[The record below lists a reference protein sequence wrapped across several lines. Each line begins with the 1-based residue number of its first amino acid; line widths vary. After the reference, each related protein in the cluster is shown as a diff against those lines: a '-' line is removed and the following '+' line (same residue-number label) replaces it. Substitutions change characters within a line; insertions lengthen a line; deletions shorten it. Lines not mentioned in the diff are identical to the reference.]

1 MARIRIRRGP
11 ARKRVVRDPVT
22 GAYTL
27 RVEDGP
33 VTGQDS
39 PPDWRDPRTW
49 ESAFRTG
56 LYGAQL
62 LGEVGSIPLGDGQ
75 MSAED
80 AAAAGLGNKVFEGRK
95 PGPEAFAPTAPGR
108 PIMATQ
114 TTAAEREAAR
124 QAAVAAD
131 TEMKARIDADR
142 YRAIMS
148 ATPLMA
154 GADPQ
159 QQMMDAPPRSVE
171 GAPPQTSPS
180 VPAAAVAEV
189 PARQTTPAAQ
199 ADAPGPVLAGPAGKP
214 SLIDRGMELTGM
226 AAPEEKLRGIQS
238 RIPERQAPVQ
248 RTLAT
253 GAATFSTLQQRMAY
267 AVKNG
272 DPEAA
277 AQVMR
282 DFEMGTDVR
291 PMTVKELFT
300 GAHIER
306 ARNKLL
312 SMVGRQPSLAQQ
324 QAQELSMLK
333 AEADIANVGAST
345 RAAGALAAGRAIGAA
360 TDEARAPSLIAQDKA
375 QARRYKADAESAELD
390 RDVRRETKGA
400 NIERAGFERDLARE
414 RVITEKDRRKTEAAQ
429 RSAAYALARQRAA
442 QAKTIDALRPEQV
455 AAAKAD
461 VKKLEAYTN
470 KLIDDAKTGA
480 ARRKKM
486 AAEIKK
492 IGRGGGKEKIE
503 NKLADMTREAAR
515 ARQEAKEAQGIL
527 LSSNISREAAET
539 VIDDANIKGLS
550 LDDLFVPLSDLGLE
564 TNENGE
570 FILPEGVEP
579 QIHDGQLGIYSGLRT
594 SATTK
599 SGRKTTY
606 PFDAARIRSLQGGIK
621 ALAEQAQELDA
632 AVIQARARVG
642 AGGGGADPFAELPQ
656 ETPEETPEGV
666 TPQE

>member
-80 AAAAGLGNKVFEGRK
+80 AAAAGLGNRVFEGRR

-142 YRAIMS
+142 YRAMI
-148 ATPLMA
+148 
-154 GADPQ
+154 
-159 QQMMDAPPRSVE
+159 DAPPRSVE

-180 VPAAAVAEV
+180 VPAAAVAAV
-189 PARQTTPAAQ
+189 PAKQTTPAAQ

-360 TDEARAPSLIAQDKA
+360 TDEARAPSLIAQDKS
-375 QARRYKADAESAELD
+375 QARRYEAAADSAELD
-390 RDVRRETKGA
+390 RDVRRETKDA

-414 RVITEKDRRKTEAAQ
+414 RVITERDRRKTEAAQ

-527 LSSNISREAAET
+527 LSSSISKETAES
-539 VIDDANIKGLS
+539 VIDDAKLQGLS
-550 LDDLFVPLSDLGLE
+550 ADDLFVPLADLGLE
-564 TNENGE
+564 RNENGE

-579 QIHDGQLGIYSGLRT
+579 SVNSKGQLGIYAGLRR
-594 SATTK
+594 SAPIKGKYRTV
-599 SGRKTTY
+599 Y

-632 AVIQARARVG
+632 AVVQARARVG
-642 AGGGGADPFAELPQ
+642 AGGGGADPFAELP
-656 ETPEETPEGV
+656 EETPEDVTPEETPEGV

>member
-27 RVEDGP
+27 QVEDGP

-142 YRAIMS
+142 YRAMV
-148 ATPLMA
+148 
-154 GADPQ
+154 
-159 QQMMDAPPRSVE
+159 DAPPRSVE

-180 VPAAAVAEV
+180 VPATAVAEV

-199 ADAPGPVLAGPAGKP
+199 ADAPGQVLAGPTGKA
-214 SLIDRGMELTGM
+214 SLIERGMELTGM

-253 GAATFSTLQQRMAY
+253 GPATFSTLQQRMAY

-360 TDEARAPSLIAQDKA
+360 TDEARAPSLIAQDKS
-375 QARRYKADAESAELD
+375 QARRYEAAADSAELD
-390 RDVRRETKGA
+390 RDVRRETKDA

-414 RVITEKDRRKTEAAQ
+414 RVITERDRRKTEAAQ

-461 VKKLEAYTN
+461 VEKLEAYTK
-470 KLIDDAKTGA
+470 KLIDDTKTGA
-480 ARRKKM
+480 ARRKKLE
-486 AAEIKK
+486 AEVKK
-492 IGRGGGKEKIE
+492 IGRGGGSKEKIE
-503 NKLADMTREAAR
+503 GKLADVTREAAR
-515 ARQEAKEAQGIL
+515 ARQQAREAQGIL
-527 LSSNISREAAET
+527 LSSNISKEAAESA
-539 VIDDANIKGLS
+539 IADAKIKGLS
-550 LDDLFVPLSDLGLE
+550 VDDLFVPLADLGLE
-564 TNENGE
+564 RNEDGE

-579 QIHDGQLGIYSGLRT
+579 SINSKGQLGIYSGLRT
-594 SATTK
+594 SSAIKGKYRTV
-599 SGRKTTY
+599 Y

-642 AGGGGADPFAELPQ
+642 AGGGGADPFAELP
-656 ETPEETPEGV
+656 EETPEDVTPEETPEGV